1 MNKIYR
7 TLWNT
12 ATQSWIVVSELAK
25 SGGKSASAKTG
36 LVNGVSGV
44 SLTLTTV
51 TASLLF
57 VSGQVGAVDVLGNK
71 HSITGDVGN
80 YCFFDKTSLSVVC
93 GDEAT
98 KTIDKIDNKPAKSV
112 VIGSKATNEGES
124 NVAMGI
130 NSQTKNTASIAIGA
144 NAKALDNQAIAI
156 GQDAAANSD
165 WDISIGRQAGANQIE
180 VAQQGRN
187 IAIGDGALRGGKGLN
202 NNTALGTSAGERLSG
217 THNVIMGTYA
227 NADEAVQS
235 AKTADKSFTPSQFN
249 IKQNN
254 DGKYYVDASNTVA
267 LGHRA
272 LATQLAAVAIG
283 QQAKALGSQTI
294 ATGNGAKSSGSGSVA
309 TGSNSISTG
318 TSSIAIGG
326 TVNSTESTK
335 TIASDHYAIAMGNGA
350 HATKSDTVAVGRNA
364 KAAGQGTIAI
374 GYNSGVL
381 KLSTET
387 TDAIVAATDAVFIGN
402 KAGYK
407 SNNNRMQVSIGKDS
421 GEGIVGT
428 ENITFGNGAGKNTK
442 GNTNIAISSRAG
454 QNVEGHDNFAAL
466 IEAGQNIKGV
476 NNIAI
481 GKHAGRGTDA
491 NQKLVINN
499 TIALGKSAL
508 ASQNDGIAIGQDS
521 KTQATNAIAIGRS
534 TTISDTGLGSV
545 AIGAY
550 SSANGVNS
558 AAIGQKAEAS
568 GSNSFAGGQD
578 SHATGKSSI
587 AIGDGAKSSSDS
599 SISVGTY
606 SKASAGGTTAL
617 GYKSNA
623 QGYRSSALG
632 SEASATAISTSSVA
646 VGDKSQVNAVK
657 GVAIGY
663 NAQAIGGETAN
674 IAIGDSAKA
683 DASGAIVLGT
693 KAEASSLTGAD
704 GKKYGAYS
712 AIVIGTEAKAIAQQ
726 AQNGKYENPKDAIAI
741 GTKAEAHY
749 ASAIALGAGA
759 KSDTKAQAIS
769 IGYNSNA
776 KGYQAIAFGSEAKTT
791 ENAGSSIALGTKAH
805 TRAAFSLAFGSE
817 AETGFDGG
825 SLTDGAGA
833 IALGQKAKAKKQSSI
848 ALGQDAIADHKDAVA
863 LGSGSQTADAIA
875 TTQATVNGF
884 TYSGFAGTTPTSTV
898 SVGKAGAERT
908 ITNVAAGRVTQN
920 STDAIN
926 GSQLYLALNTLG
938 HVGDTLVT
946 NVLGGDA
953 AIVKTGD
960 TAGTLTMSN
969 IGGTGKGTIHEA
981 IQSVNNTAKAAKTEV
996 VQGNNIV
1003 VTETVGTDGNK
1014 VYTVATAKEVN
1025 FDKTTVGSVLIDKNT
1040 NDITGLDNKELTSP
1054 DFGKKGRAA
1063 TEEQLSKAVDQVANV
1078 LGGDAKFEN
1087 GTLTMTNIGDTGAN
1101 NIHDAI
1107 KAVNA
1112 TAKASKTTVVEGD
1125 NIKVTTETAADGSK
1139 TYTVATKKDVKFDSA
1154 VAGGTKIDSNGLTFV
1169 NDDGSKVDN
1178 SPSISKTGI
1187 NAGNQKV
1194 ANVANGDV
1202 SQNSKDAVN
1211 GSQLFAQAEGVKNI
1225 IGGNTTY
1232 DPTTGTYTNAN
1243 IGGTGKNNISD
1254 AIKASRNEVSA
1265 GKNMTVTPTLGA
1277 NGQTIYEVATKDNV
1291 EFKEIKVGPSVTINE
1306 SGLQAGN
1313 IKVDAT
1319 SNKISGLAKGDVSA
1333 TSTDAV
1339 NGSQLH
1345 ELSQKINQQGNNYNA
1360 LDKRINNVD
1369 RKLRAGIA
1377 GANAVA
1383 GLPQA
1388 YIPGKSMVAIAT
1400 STYKG
1405 ENAVALGMSRISD
1418 NGKVIIKLT
1427 GNTNS
1432 RGDFGGSIGAGYQ
1445 W

>member
-7 TLWNT
+7 TLWNA
-12 ATQSWIVVSELAK
+12 ATQSWVVVSELAK
-25 SGGKSASAKTG
+25 SDGKSASAKTG
-36 LVNGVSGV
+36 LINTNNISLISAAV
-44 SLTLTTV
+44 SLVLLSSQTV
-51 TASLLF
+51 A
-57 VSGQVGAVDVLGNK
+57 ADVVGNK
-71 HSITGDVGN
+71 HTLSNNNDGN
-80 YCFFDKTSLSVVC
+80 YCFFDKTSQSVIC

-98 KTIDKIDNKPAKSV
+98 KTVDKTTNGNTAKSV
-112 VIGSKATNEGES
+112 IIGSRSNNEGES
-124 NVAMGI
+124 NVAIGI
-130 NSQTKNTASIAIGA
+130 NAQTKNTASIAIG
-144 NAKALDNQAIAI
+144 NEAKALDNQAIAI
-156 GQDAAANSD
+156 GQGASGNSD
-165 WDISIGRQAGANQIE
+165 WDISIGRQAGANQVE
-180 VAQQGRN
+180 VAKEGRN
-187 IAIGDGALRGGKGLN
+187 IAIGDGALRGGSKLN

-217 THNVIMGTYA
+217 THNVMMGTYA
-227 NADEAVQS
+227 NTHEAVQS
-235 AKTADKSFTPSQFN
+235 ALNTGATIAD
-249 IKQNN
+249 IKAKENSDN
-254 DGKYYVDASNTVA
+254 KYYIEASNTMA

-272 LATQLAAVAIG
+272 LATQTAAVAIG
-283 QQAKALGSQTI
+283 QQAKALGNQ
-294 ATGNGAKSSGSGSVA
+294 
-309 TGSNSISTG
+309 SISTG
-318 TSSIAIGG
+318 NGSKAQGDFSIANGSNAYATNSYSIAIGSTG
-326 TVNSTESTK
+326 NANDTARTFASGNSS
-335 TIASDHYAIAMGNGA
+335 IAMGNAA
-350 HATKSDTVAVGRNA
+350 HATKANTIALGRNA
-364 KAAGQGTIAI
+364 NSAGDNTISI
-374 GYNSGVL
+374 GYNAGVN
-381 KLSTET
+381 KTENEAQG
-387 TDAIVAATDAVFIGN
+387 DPQNKVVAATDAIFIGN

-407 SNNNRMQVSIGKDS
+407 SNNNRLQVSIGNES
-421 GEGIVGT
+421 GSGIVGT
-428 ENITFGNGAGKNTK
+428 ENITFGNSAGKNTK
-442 GNTNIAISSRAG
+442 GNTNVAISSRAG

-466 IEAGQNIKGV
+466 LEAGQNIKGV

-491 NQKLVINN
+491 NQKLAINN

-534 TTISDTGLGSV
+534 TTISDKGLGSV

-568 GSNSFAGGQD
+568 GQNSFAGGQD

-587 AIGDGAKSSSDS
+587 AIGDGARGSSDS
-599 SISVGTY
+599 SIAVGTY

-617 GYKSNA
+617 GYKTQA
-623 QGYRSSALG
+623 LGYRSSALG

-693 KAEASSLTGAD
+693 KAEASSLTDAD

-726 AQNGKYENPKDAIAI
+726 TQNGKYENPKDAIAI

-759 KSDTKAQAIS
+759 KSDTKAQAVS

-825 SLTDGAGA
+825 SLTDGAAA

-875 TTQATVNGF
+875 TTQATVSGF
-884 TYSGFAGTTPTSTV
+884 TYSGFAGTVPTSTV

-908 ITNVAAGRVTQN
+908 ITNVAAGRVEAT

-926 GSQLYLALNTLG
+926 GSQLYLTQQLLGNVGNT
-938 HVGDTLVT
+938 VT
-946 NVLGGDA
+946 SILGGNA
-953 AIVKTGD
+953 QIAKNGN
-960 TAGTLTMSN
+960 TAGNITMSD
-969 IGGTGKGTIHEA
+969 IGGTGKTTIHDA
-981 IQSVNNTAKAAKTEV
+981 IQSVNNVAKAAKTQV
-996 VQGNNIV
+996 VQGDNIV
-1003 VTETVGTDGNK
+1003 VTENAGTDGNT
-1014 VYTVATAKEVN
+1014 VYTVATAKDVH
-1025 FDKTTVGSVLIDKNT
+1025 FDKTTVGSVVIDKET
-1040 NDITGLDNKELTSP
+1040 NDITGLANKELTSA
-1054 DFGKKGRAA
+1054 DFGTKGRAA
-1063 TEEQLSKAVDQVANV
+1063 TEEQLSKAMNQVTGI

-1087 GTLTMTNIGDTGAN
+1087 GTVTMTNIGDTGAT

-1112 TAKASKTTVVEGD
+1112 TAKASKTTVVEGE
-1125 NIKVTTETAADGSK
+1125 NITVTAETATDGSR

-1169 NDDGSKVDN
+1169 NDDGSKVEN

-1187 NAGNQKV
+1187 DAGNQKV
-1194 ANVANGDV
+1194 TNVQKGEVAKD
-1202 SQNSKDAVN
+1202 SKDAVN
-1211 GSQLFAQAEGVKNI
+1211 GSQLFAQGKGVENI
-1225 IGGNTTY
+1225 MGGNTTY
-1232 DPTTGTYTNAN
+1232 DPTTGTYTNSD
-1243 IGGTGKNNISD
+1243 IGGTGKNTIDD
-1254 AIKASRNEVSA
+1254 AIKASRNEVEA

-1377 GANAVA
+1377 GANAAA

-1388 YIPGKSMVAIAT
+1388 YIPGKSMVAAAVG
-1400 STYKG
+1400 TYKG
-1405 ENAVALGMSRISD
+1405 ENAIAVGMSRISD